1 MAIYT
6 WNINSRRKR
15 KTASVPGVK
24 EEKERKRS
32 KGEFRRE
39 EEPWVMQSLEGPG
52 ILLSRKEVTGGL

>member
-1 MAIYT
+1 MA
-6 WNINSRRKR
+6 
-15 KTASVPGVK
+15 GVE